1 MPISSHSHKFR
12 TAHQIDPGKDQEP
25 ALHAKDQPLKARL
38 LRIPQSHQQGQAHLQ
53 AIVRGDIMET
63 KQEAERTVIP
73 QEAAPPQE
81 ESSSEQEALERM
93 ASLETTADLIESA
106 DGQMALITEKLDR
119 ITRESV
125 DISSLT
131 LGYPRTV
138 SDLKKMDDKLQS
150 EMRKLSGRGTEE
162 EREGPDPTTDSCL
175 CHALHNSVHHVNQL
189 RQRLEKVQS
198 AAQALEC
205 FLAMVREAEAE
216 IPTLLANQEPSRQRN
231 EAVRDQER
239 DSWQAAMQQGLCSA
253 REQAESVD
261 SLIEAAGMTLNLD
274 GATVTCWDVV
284 ASLSRRLEEVDKEL
298 TGSRREENKEKE
310 LCHPGREQIP
320 ENEELNP
327 KETCW
332 TKTRDDSP
340 GQGQAE
346 EQEHHTPSGL
356 ELESG
361 LEPKRSRWNEE
372 SWTQTEEEQNQE
384 EHKAQRWI
392 AEGEVIKAKAQR
404 RSSQGKKEGE
414 EKKSTIQSRFALLA
428 ALREIQGAAER
439 LGLQEPT
446 LPAVQQRVRA
456 LTGLDSRLADQHS
469 ELQYLRDTSSQSGVS
484 DVRHIGEVE
493 DLWVEAQR
501 AVTERL
507 EQCRVLTEL
516 LKRFQSIRGELS
528 CTLQRAECTISEQ
541 ASYMGKENLQRLHS
555 TVQATKAELNGL
567 GDGIE
572 EVRSICRQLQTH
584 LRQIPECTIIPFEG
598 EADALMDRWLDV
610 TERTDSHLD
619 NLHLGLALW
628 DGVLQ
633 LGGEVESWT
642 VNKLAAFTHSPS
654 FQTEEEVR
662 ALQDEILAQE
672 ENMERFHCR
681 ATEIQVLLQSTE
693 PPLELQVV
701 ETQMRKKMEQVKEL
715 FCEVEDVYRHMVAA
729 KGHVSA
735 RMAECHDSLQ
745 KIQDSLVTLSG
756 PDAATV
762 LAKIQDIGGQL
773 QTQNDQADGLLEDLR
788 LMACI
793 AIPESLQS
801 LAVDGIQLQEEIRA
815 THQLLSQVEEQTE
828 RDVQALTRLQR
839 ESEHLEQWLQT
850 AEEKAEEDGSLLQEE
865 AFQQRERTETLSQL
879 LSSLQSSTL
888 KQSTLV
894 RKCGKLL
901 DRYHNLQTNIQQ
913 VDSPLSESLGLQSPI
928 EQSLHNTQA
937 VISVMAAEAQ
947 TSLTQQVSS
956 LQNHKGA
963 PQSCIR
969 ENVAQLEENGTQRVQ
984 RVKEEASCLQK
995 ALKDLAERLGNLSG
1009 DDEVLTDISQLK
1021 QQWCKIQDCETSL
1034 TEFAARVYDLQNTGE
1049 SKVTQEKLPADVIL
1063 TVDEV
1068 AKKLDSLSSSFL
1080 QKKQESADNTASRVR
1095 EIISQLQQR
1104 LWMRV
1109 CSFSKP
1115 FRGHSHNETFS

>member
-1 MPISSHSHKFR
+1 MAISSHSHKFR

-38 LRIPQSHQQGQAHLQ
+38 LRIPQQGQAHLQ
-53 AIVRGDIMET
+53 AVVRGDIVET

-119 ITRESV
+119 ITRETM
-125 DISSLT
+125 DISSFT
-131 LGYPRTV
+131 LADPRTV
-138 SDLKKMDDKLQS
+138 SDLKEMDDRLQS

-162 EREGPDPTTDSCL
+162 EREGLDPTIDSCL
-175 CHALHNSVHHVNQL
+175 CHALHTSVHHVNQL

-198 AAQALEC
+198 AAQALER
-205 FLAMVREAEAE
+205 FLATAREAEAE
-216 IPTLLANQEPSRQRN
+216 IPNLLANQEPNRQRN
-231 EAVRDQER
+231 EAARDQER
-239 DSWQAAMQQGLCSA
+239 DSWQAAMHQRLWSA

-261 SLIEAAGMTLNLD
+261 SLIKAAGMTLSLD
-274 GATVTCWDVV
+274 GATVTCRDVV
-284 ASLSRRLEEVDKEL
+284 VSLSRRLEEVDKEL

-310 LCHPGREQIP
+310 LCHPGKEQIP

-346 EQEHHTPSGL
+346 EQEHHTPSGM
-356 ELESG
+356 EPESG
-361 LEPKRSRWNEE
+361 LEPKKSRWNERNEE
-372 SWTQTEEEQNQE
+372 SRTQTEEEQNQE
-384 EHKAQRWI
+384 EKHKAQRRI
-392 AEGEVIKAKAQR
+392 AEGEVLKAKAQR
-404 RSSQGKKEGE
+404 GSSQGKKEGE

-456 LTGLDSRLADQHS
+456 LTGLDSRLADQQS
-469 ELQYLRDTSSQSGVS
+469 ELQYLRDTSSQSGVP
-484 DVRHIGEVE
+484 DVRHIGEME
-493 DLWVEAQR
+493 DLWAEAQR

-584 LRQIPECTIIPFEG
+584 LRKIPECTIIPFEG

-642 VNKLAAFTHSPS
+642 VNKLAAFTQSPS

-681 ATEIQVLLQSTE
+681 AAEIQVLLQSTE

-815 THQLLSQVEEQTE
+815 AHQLLSQVEEQTE
-828 RDVQALTRLQR
+828 RDVQALNRLQR

-879 LSSLQSSTL
+879 LSSLQSSPL

-913 VDSPLSESLGLQSPI
+913 VDSPLSESLSLQSPI
-928 EQSLHNTQA
+928 EQSLHNTQPRLKPA
-937 VISVMAAEAQ
+937 SLRKSV
-947 TSLTQQVSS
+947 
-956 LQNHKGA
+956 A
-963 PQSCIR
+963 PK
-969 ENVAQLEENGTQRVQ
+969 T
-984 RVKEEASCLQK
+984 
-995 ALKDLAERLGNLSG
+995 
-1009 DDEVLTDISQLK
+1009 T
-1021 QQWCKIQDCETSL
+1021 
-1034 TEFAARVYDLQNTGE
+1034 
-1049 SKVTQEKLPADVIL
+1049 
-1063 TVDEV
+1063 
-1068 AKKLDSLSSSFL
+1068 
-1080 QKKQESADNTASRVR
+1080 
-1095 EIISQLQQR
+1095 
-1104 LWMRV
+1104 
-1109 CSFSKP
+1109 
-1115 FRGHSHNETFS
+1115 RGHYRVASEKMWHSLKRTGPREFSE